1 MEFAAAG
8 AGVERSTTVLPKGGA
23 AGFEGALGAEEEEC
37 KCKMG
42 AVAVESTFS
51 LAALLVLVGG
61 VATTAGAGAV
71 EVSASSTRGT
81 SPISI
86 SVGGPS
92 GSAITAWSTSISACC
107 PCKNH

>member
-1 MEFAAAG
+1 VEFAAAG
-8 AGVERSTTVLPKGGA
+8 ASVERSTTVLPKGGA
-23 AGFEGALGAEEEEC
+23 AGFEGALGVEEEEC

-61 VATTAGAGAV
+61 VGTAGAGAV